1 MKEKVIANTIIT
13 YMRDA
18 VSSEATACA
27 KEVSHCISLI
37 ILEPIKC
44 NGIIDDTIMIWIT
57 KAVKEIHALQ
67 KLEAIVRQKKMFR
80 IWYEKTKL
88 IRRARQEKGF
98 PISALVC
105 KNIV

>member
-44 NGIIDDTIMIWIT
+44 NGIIDDTIMI
-57 KAVKEIHALQ
+57 
-67 KLEAIVRQKKMFR
+67 
-80 IWYEKTKL
+80 
-88 IRRARQEKGF
+88 
-98 PISALVC
+98 
-105 KNIV
+105 